1 MMEQVFIG
9 FGSNQGDS
17 ESICRQA
24 LEMLGRRPDITI
36 RRVSSL
42 YRTEPVG
49 MTEQGWF
56 LNGAALCETE
66 LDPERVLD
74 VTQSIENR
82 LGRVRLERWGPRTL
96 DLDILFFG
104 DLQID
109 LPELT
114 VPHPRLHERRFVLI
128 PLVEIAPSWI
138 HPAMGLTMLDLLERL
153 DASGQEVT
161 RYKTLWFDC

>member
-1 MMEQVFIG
+1 M
-9 FGSNQGDS
+9 
-17 ESICRQA
+17 
-24 LEMLGRRPDITI
+24 LERRPDISI
-36 RRVSSL
+36 RKVSSL

-56 LNGAALCETE
+56 LNGVALCETE
-66 LDPERVLD
+66 LDPERALD
-74 VTQSIENR
+74 VTQSIESR

-104 DLQID
+104 NLQID

-138 HPAMGLTMLDLLERL
+138 HPTMGLTMRDLLDRL
-153 DASGQEVT
+153 DAPGQEVT